1 MARAPRQDG
10 LAIAAGSSEEPVIG
24 CQWKPWPGFL
34 LRAGL
39 ALLLVLAAGAY
50 LTARFR
56 IGYDDQDHQCL
67 PPHRW
72 FLIDRHDRDPA
83 RGELIA
89 FAAHGLRPYFRDGQ
103 TIIKRVA
110 ALPGNRIQVGAQT
123 VRINGEAVA
132 EGLALAGT
140 LKRPVSDFF
149 RDERVPSGHLWMM
162 GATPDSFDS
171 RYWGFLPERQVIGR
185 AYVLW

>member
-1 MARAPRQDG
+1 MTRTPQHDG
-10 LAIAAGSSEEPVIG
+10 LAIAAGSPEEPVTG
-24 CQWKPWPGFL
+24 CRRKPWPGFL
-34 LRAGL
+34 LHAGL
-39 ALLLVLAAGAY
+39 TLLLVLAAGAY
-50 LTARFR
+50 LTERFH

-72 FLIDRHDRDPA
+72 FLIDRHNRNPA

-110 ALPGNRIQVGAQT
+110 GVSGDHIRVGPQA
-123 VRINGEAVA
+123 VRINGTEVA
-132 EGLALAGT
+132 EGLALAKT
-140 LKRPVSDFF
+140 LRRSATDFF

-171 RYWGFLPERQVIGR
+171 RYWGFLPEREVIGR